1 MPNLPLCYWSS
12 QLFDLRAP
20 SSTNVPVLLLNQSI
34 AFVVLKNIFFCVCG
48 SFSYLKIKFLLE
60 VKEQKQ
66 KHSSAMERTVLLHR
80 PDSQS
85 G

>member
-1 MPNLPLCYWSS
+1 M
-12 QLFDLRAP
+12 
-20 SSTNVPVLLLNQSI
+20 
-34 AFVVLKNIFFCVCG
+34 LKNIFFCVCG